1 MVNDAVTEGVLDLE
15 GLIDGVLDFVGLSV
29 GVLDFVGLADGVNEG
44 VMEEDLDGVTDRVP
58 DLVVVELNEE
68 PPEEVPVLLAV

>member
-1 MVNDAVTEGVLDLE
+1 M
-15 GLIDGVLDFVGLSV
+15 
-29 GVLDFVGLADGVNEG
+29 GLADGVTEA

-68 PPEEVPVLLAV
+68 PPEEVPVLLGV